1 MEWNFKGKTIRSRI
15 KNIWRLCHWPK
26 QAFRDVEQYQFRF
39 NNQWQVETFKTR
51 ISRSFKQSRWIF
63 QLFLFNHASKFLNKN
78 PWKYLGRCGSVAWR
92 LPEWRKFVVKVQKTF
107 EV

>member
-39 NNQWQVETFKTR
+39 NNQWQVETF
-51 ISRSFKQSRWIF
+51 
-63 QLFLFNHASKFLNKN
+63 
-78 PWKYLGRCGSVAWR
+78 
-92 LPEWRKFVVKVQKTF
+92 
-107 EV
+107 